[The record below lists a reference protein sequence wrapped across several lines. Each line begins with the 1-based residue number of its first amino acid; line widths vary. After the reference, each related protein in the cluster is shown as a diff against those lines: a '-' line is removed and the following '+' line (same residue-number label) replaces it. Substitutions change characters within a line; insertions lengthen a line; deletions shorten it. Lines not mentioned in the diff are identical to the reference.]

1 MSRSAID
8 SSSVSL
14 LSPTPMSGIKGIQT
28 FVTTRYGG
36 CSRGTYSSFNCSPY
50 CGDDPAC
57 VADNTKMLLTLLGGY
72 PFPLILPHQ
81 VHDTVVRCI
90 DTDFLHLNPD
100 EQCTALE
107 GVDALITDSS
117 SCALCVSTAD
127 CLPVFFYDSVHRA
140 VGMVHSGWRGT
151 VGHIA
156 LCTLRAMQE
165 TYGTSPQEVRVA
177 FGPCISQTA
186 FEVGDEVYEAFAS
199 ESFPMERIAVRY
211 SKSGKWHI
219 SLQEAVRSDL
229 QAAGVNDRCIEL
241 SARCTYTEHTDFFSA
256 RRLGISSG
264 RILSGIFLTNS

>member
-1 MSRSAID
+1 MFRPID

-14 LSPTPMSGIKGIQT
+14 LSPAPMNGIRGVQT

-36 CSRGTYSSFNCSPY
+36 CSRDTYSSFNCSPY

-57 VADNTKMLLTLLGGY
+57 VVDNTKKLLIALNGY
-72 PFPLILPHQ
+72 AFPLILPHQ
-81 VHDTVVRCI
+81 VHDTVVRRI
-90 DTDFLHLNPD
+90 DTDFLHLNPE
-100 EQCTALE
+100 EQRTALE

-140 VGMVHSGWRGT
+140 VGIAHSGWRGA

-165 TYGTSPQEVRVA
+165 TYDTCPQEVRVA
-177 FGPCISQTA
+177 FGPCISQA
-186 FEVGDEVYEAFAS
+186 SFEVGDEVYEAFAS
-199 ESFPMERIAVRY
+199 ENFPMERIAVRNP
-211 SKSGKWHI
+211 KSGKWHI

-229 QAAGVNDRCIEL
+229 QTAGVDDRHIEL
-241 SARCTYTEHTDFFSA
+241 SARCTYIEHNDFFSA